1 MAVRHSGWQEECKP
15 ASSLVLDLRHVLQ
28 DIFGLVLHHFLI
40 EYLSASEK
48 SSCKLAISDLV
59 SQDMKASEIQ
69 AKKSKPK
76 LDGIA

>member
-1 MAVRHSGWQEECKP
+1 MPRIYQVYSMKILISSGFFC
-15 ASSLVLDLRHVLQ
+15 LVPN
-28 DIFGLVLHHFLI
+28 HFLI

-59 SQDMKASEIQ
+59 SQHMKASEIQ